1 MDPSCLDR
9 SSRAFRAL
17 SQVVV
22 PEPEPFD
29 PEDGILHD
37 PTNPVCVLPT
47 THAAFSNG
55 RCGLISPSP
64 AAQLEADRTEC
75 FELVAPPG
83 CGRVGLFAPDG
94 SLVVELDPASSQDD
108 PRPTSASSRD
118 NALESSR
125 TFRKTLQLPRV
136 PFLQLRGF
144 VHLPELSSE
153 GWAPLLT
160 IRVAPKSQHIVFQEE
175 DIDVPEIDPSDPA
188 AFQVRFRTTTNHYHM
203 EIKVKKISLISSA
216 AV

>member
-1 MDPSCLDR
+1 MDH
-9 SSRAFRAL
+9 SSRAL
-17 SQVVV
+17 PQVVV

-37 PTNPVCVLPT
+37 PTNPVSVLPT
-47 THAAFSNG
+47 THATFSNG

-94 SLVVELDPASSQDD
+94 SLVVELDPASSHDD
-108 PRPTSASSRD
+108 RRPISASSERD
-118 NALESSR
+118 YAHEISR
-125 TFRKTLQLPRV
+125 TFWKTLQLPRV

-188 AFQVRFRTTTNHYHM
+188 AFQVRFQTMITM
-203 EIKVKKISLISSA
+203 EIKVKKRSFMNYA